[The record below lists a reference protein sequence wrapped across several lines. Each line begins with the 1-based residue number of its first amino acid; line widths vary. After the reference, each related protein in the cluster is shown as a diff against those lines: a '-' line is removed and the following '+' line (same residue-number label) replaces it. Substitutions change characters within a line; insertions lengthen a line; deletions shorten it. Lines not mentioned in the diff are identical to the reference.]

1 MTVQGAEERSS
12 SVEVVDELVKLLQD
26 LTERPRFGELP
37 GRRAGARAG
46 GDRGIPLVCLVRDP
60 GSAGLLGALRAH
72 LRGAHPGRVPHAL
85 HRFPDAAP
93 GGEPPVD
100 RSEARTLEAVG
111 SVLVSVARELSSG
124 VNGRYGRHEFRR
136 FELVYWLMNQRVD
149 GADPESAA
157 TLLTR
162 LRERDLRRRS
172 GDDLMPRDVLDSA
185 TETAP
190 WWVRLVLRLVPSFLF
205 RAKLRGVVPGS
216 EYRWLL
222 RQPYLAPH
230 DPGTFIGFAERLTS
244 GLVPGRSAEP
254 REDTGQLAKLL
265 VNAFLEDV
273 RRAYRRS
280 LWRIRSARRTVYPVV
295 LLDGIRRDNGG
306 YALLKLINDVRNDT
320 GAFDPLVIISG
331 SEKVPPDA
339 ENAAER
345 EPTPV
350 GQASHAYETWARKLA
365 TDSRARR
372 PTAWFLPL
380 RVPPVPIVPGDV
392 PPTATLSVRPA
403 PVWSRTSVLAV
414 VVVLLLA
421 SVGAVGYRQVSGI
434 VEADDRW
441 RHQHCGLE
449 RDNPDAH
456 TLERIGDD
464 CVGVTTGLL
473 PLFGPGDDTDKA
485 RFDKAQRR
493 LVEQNA
499 KVAEEHRRAP
509 GRPYATVVYVS
520 AMSTARDALASN
532 TARLMGVAA
541 RQAQLLERTGPDE
554 PLVRVLLGNAGA
566 SMQHGPALAG
576 TLRSMLERDKSIV
589 GVLGL
594 ALSRRTTRETV
605 TALGEVGL
613 PVVAATLSDDE
624 MPTAS
629 RMYFQVSPNND
640 RQARII
646 ARYVRDAYPDKRGVV
661 VVHSNDEDD
670 SYAANLRGDLV
681 RRFGEQGD
689 RVREE
694 PYRTAD
700 GNQGPDARRLG
711 QQLCGVAEDEVVF
724 FAGRPVDFGRLM
736 DGVSAGCKDRPPVL
750 LAGDDVAR
758 YAADATLRN
767 QHPEIPYDYVS
778 FAIGSPGCVAA
789 TAMQQTL
796 RRVFEEECAGDSNP
810 SLDGHAALTYD
821 ALYLFAH
828 AMTQLGPIPVS
839 PGHVWKEIGDIG
851 GDRALSGESGV
862 LDFGG
867 GQVPA
872 DKFLAVL
879 RVAGGAP
886 PVVVASCGRYAER
899 KDVDVRRAAWCP
911 DGDR

>member
-1 MTVQGAEERSS
+1 MVERLS
-12 SVEVVDELVKLLQD
+12 SVEVIDELVKLLQD

-37 GRRAGARAG
+37 GRRSGARAG
-46 GDRGIPLVCLVRDP
+46 GDRGIPLVCLVRGP
-60 GSAGLLGALRAH
+60 ESAGLLGALRAH

-85 HRFPDAAP
+85 HRFEDAADAPAGP
-93 GGEPPVD
+93 GGGVG
-100 RSEARTLEAVG
+100 SEARTLEAVG
-111 SVLVSVARELSSG
+111 AILVSVARELSSG

-136 FELVYWLMNQRVD
+136 LELVYWLMNQRVD

-244 GLVPGRSAEP
+244 GLLPGRSAEP

-306 YALLKLINDVRNDT
+306 YAVLKLINDVRNDT

-345 EPTPV
+345 EPVAV

-380 RVPPVPIVPGDV
+380 RVPPVPIVPGEV

-414 VVVLLLA
+414 LVVLLLTA
-421 SVGAVGYRQVSGI
+421 VGAVGYRQVSGI
-434 VEADDRW
+434 VAENDGW
-441 RHQHCGLE
+441 RYRHCGLE

-456 TLERIGDD
+456 TLERLGDD

-473 PLFGPGDDTDKA
+473 PLFGTGDPADLA
-485 RFDKAQRR
+485 RFDKAQQR
-493 LVEQNA
+493 LVDQNR
-499 KVAEEHRRAP
+499 KVLEAHERDPE
-509 GRPYATVVYVS
+509 RPYATVVYVS

-554 PLVRVLLGNAGA
+554 PLVRVLFGNAGA
-566 SMQHGPALAG
+566 NMQHGEVVAR
-576 TLRSMLERDKSIV
+576 TLGSMLERDKSIV
-589 GVLGL
+589 GVLGM
-594 ALSRRTTRETV
+594 ALSRRTTRETI
-605 TALGEVGL
+605 TKLGEVGL
-613 PVVAATLSDDE
+613 PVVAATLSDDH
-624 MPTAS
+624 MRTAS

-640 RQARII
+640 RQARVV
-646 ARYVRDAYPDKRGVV
+646 ARYVRSAYPDKRGVV
-661 VVHSNDEDD
+661 VVHSNDEED
-670 SYAANLRGDLV
+670 SYASNLREDLV
-681 RRFGEQGD
+681 LRFTEQGD

-694 PYRTAD
+694 PYRPAT
-700 GNQGPDARRLG
+700 GNEGSDARRLG

-724 FAGRPVDFGRLM
+724 FAGRPADFGKLM

-750 LAGDDVAR
+750 LAGDDIAR
-758 YAADATLRN
+758 YAADRTLRN

-789 TAMQQTL
+789 TAMHQTL
-796 RRVFEEECAGDSNP
+796 RAVFEEECAGDANP

-821 ALYLFAH
+821 ALYLFVH
-828 AMTQLGPIPVS
+828 AMTKLGPIPVS
-839 PGHVWKEIGDIG
+839 PGHVWKEIGDIR
-851 GDRALSGESGV
+851 GDQALSGESGV
-862 LDFGG
+862 LDFED
-867 GQVPA
+867 GQVPTE
-872 DKFLAVL
+872 KFIAVL
-879 RVAGGAP
+879 RVADGAP
-886 PVVVASCGRYAER
+886 PLVIASCGRYSER
-899 KDVDVRRAAWCP
+899 RDVDVRRAGWCP
-911 DGDR
+911 DGGR